1 MWNYGSALQ
10 TSQACFYP
18 VIFHHSR
25 QDVTLCVILETNYKK
40 VRKLPSGCYVCLQWR
55 EEKIFV
61 GGNKKLCFPGHGLY
75 RVAGRTFNLGQMRRL
90 FLAVGWLG
98 GIGFFLS
105 NFGKENDVFTYD
117 FIQPVDGVADWI
129 ITQSRVNF
137 SGLPVLV
144 IQRAADMLQRDSGL
158 RQPTCRRSSQVVDV
172 DVIQSSRR
180 ADSPPGLVNIP
191 QSFAKF
197 GFGWKD
203 IIVSRLPG

>member
-10 TSQACFYP
+10 TSQACFCP
-18 VIFHHSR
+18 VIF

-75 RVAGRTFNLGQMRRL
+75 RVAGRTFNLGQMRRPFFAGMGRSSRVG
-90 FLAVGWLG
+90 FL
-98 GIGFFLS
+98 LS

-158 RQPTCRRSSQVVDV
+158 RQPRGRRSPQVV
-172 DVIQSSRR
+172 
-180 ADSPPGLVNIP
+180 
-191 QSFAKF
+191 
-197 GFGWKD
+197 
-203 IIVSRLPG
+203 